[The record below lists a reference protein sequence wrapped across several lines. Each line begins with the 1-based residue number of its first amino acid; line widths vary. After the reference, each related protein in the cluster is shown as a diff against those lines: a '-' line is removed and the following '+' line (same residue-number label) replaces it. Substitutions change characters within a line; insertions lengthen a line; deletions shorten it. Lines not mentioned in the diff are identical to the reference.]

1 MSKFSVL
8 FVSLS
13 LLIFQVSAYFPSY
26 YPEYCLK
33 DLTKRDIPSL
43 TSDQLSKVGNLLQV
57 QGLLRHGART
67 PYDKVACWD
76 DYDVEWND
84 CGVSELSIPTNN
96 VNAASNIKWV
106 ANKLYDGSPNKLGG
120 NCMTGQLISEGYSQE
135 DSVGSSLNKAYLDD
149 SLPSNLKLFET
160 SDWTL
165 IDPDNTVY
173 FRADDVQRVL
183 MSGQTAMN
191 KMFQVQL
198 NYFT

>member
-1 MSKFSVL
+1 MSKSSIVIL
-8 FVSLS
+8 CLS
-13 LLIFQVSAYFPSY
+13 FLALKVSAFFPST

-43 TSDQLSKVGNLLQV
+43 TTDQLSKVGKLVQV
-57 QGLLRHGART
+57 QALLRHGART
-67 PYDKVACWD
+67 PYDKLSCWD

-96 VNAASNIKWV
+96 GGTSDIKWL
-106 ANKLYDGSPNKLGG
+106 ANKQYNGSPNKLGG

-135 DSVGSSLNKAYLDD
+135 DSIGTSLNKAYLDVGLD
-149 SLPSNLKLFET
+149 DNLKLFQT
-160 SDWTL
+160 SDWSQ
-165 IDPDNTVY
+165 INPDTSVY

-191 KMFQVQL
+191 KMFQVS
-198 NYFT
+198 F